1 MLKDFRQ
8 VRLQDIADVSEVVT
22 PKIVSE
28 QITLASPAEKVMTDF
43 NRVMP
48 ITASKNMQVDNALQL
63 MKTQHVRLL
72 LATNDQGE
80 FVGIITAREIL
91 GRNVMAYMKS
101 NDIPRED
108 VLIKHVM
115 IAKSRLKAL
124 TMEQARQVKIGDVM
138 ETLKGSGEQH
148 VLVVDNATSTKKI
161 CGIVSA
167 SDISRQLKVG
177 FDVLYEA
184 KSFADIEQI
193 VTHGRTI

>member
-1 MLKDFRQ
+1 
-8 VRLQDIADVSEVVT
+8 
-22 PKIVSE
+22 
-28 QITLASPAEKVMTDF
+28 
-43 NRVMP
+43 
-48 ITASKNMQVDNALQL
+48 
-63 MKTQHVRLL
+63 
-72 LATNDQGE
+72 
-80 FVGIITAREIL
+80 
-91 GRNVMAYMKS
+91 
-101 NDIPRED
+101 
-108 VLIKHVM
+108 M

>member
-1 MLKDFRQ
+1 MLQDFRQ

-22 PKIVSE
+22 PTIVHE
-28 QITLASPAEKVMTDF
+28 QITLLSSAEKVMTDF
-43 NRVMP
+43 NKVMP
-48 ITASKNMQVDNALQL
+48 ITASKDMQVDQALSL

-72 LATNDQGE
+72 LATNDQGQ
-80 FVGIITAREIL
+80 FVGIITAREIV
-91 GRNVMAYMKS
+91 GRNVMAYMQS

-108 VLIKHVM
+108 VQIKHVM
-115 IAKSRLKAL
+115 ISKARLKAL
-124 TMEQARQVKIGDVM
+124 TIDQAKKVKIGDIM

-148 VLVVDNATSTKKI
+148 VLVVDNASSAKKI

-177 FDVLYEA
+177 FDVMYEA

-193 VTHGRTI
+193 VTHGRTM